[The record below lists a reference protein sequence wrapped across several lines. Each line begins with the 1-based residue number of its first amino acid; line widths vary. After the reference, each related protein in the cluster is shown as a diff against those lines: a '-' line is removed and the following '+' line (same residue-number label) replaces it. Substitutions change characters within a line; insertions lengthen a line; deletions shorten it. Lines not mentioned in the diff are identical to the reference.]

1 MPGAGGAAMPAVDED
16 RFLYWPVLIAF
27 GCPILCVFI
36 WSGALFSAPWPSVRI
51 VLQFIIWRV

>member
-1 MPGAGGAAMPAVDED
+1 MPAIDED

-27 GCPILCVFI
+27 SCPILCVFI
-36 WSGALFSAPWPSVRI
+36 WSDALFSAPWPSVSI